1 MPEAPAPVVS
11 RYLRTPDAAL
21 HLSLSGRT
29 LERHRYFGTGPIYHK
44 IGGRIVYTVAD
55 LDAWVAS
62 GRRQST
68 RSSCGETLPQPKPVR
83 R

>member
-1 MPEAPAPVVS
+1 MSEVPAPVVP

-21 HLSLSGRT
+21 HLALSGRT
-29 LERHRYFGTGPIYHK
+29 LERHRYFGTGPAYHK
-44 IGGRIVYTVAD
+44 IGGRIVYTLAD

-62 GRRQST
+62 GRRHST
-68 RSSCGETLPQPKPVR
+68 SPIGGEALPRPKPVR